1 MRGQDDFD
9 FALEQLLF
17 EQLVFADVGRHHFAD
32 LAVGQQYA
40 EAETVDAA
48 VVGDHGEVACAL
60 ALDLGDQV
68 FRDAAQAEAASDHGH
83 AVFKTCQRLLVGT
96 HALVETCHM
105 HLFYS
110 LWAAG

>member
-1 MRGQDDFD
+1 M
-9 FALEQLLF
+9 LF
-17 EQLVFADVGRHHFAD
+17 EQLVFADVGGHDLAD
-32 LAVGQQYA
+32 LAVGQQHA

-48 VVGDHGEVACAL
+48 VVGNDGEVAGAF

-83 AVFKTCQRLLVGT
+83 AVFKTCQSFLVGT

>member
-1 MRGQDDFD
+1 MRGQGDFD

-83 AVFKTCQRLLVGT
+83 AVFKTCQSFLVGT